1 MQDQMLH
8 TAGAVFFKNLQS
20 PSDLKD
26 GRDNS
31 LQGDLST

>member
-1 MQDQMLH
+1 MQDQMLYM
-8 TAGAVFFKNLQS
+8 TGAVFLKNLQS